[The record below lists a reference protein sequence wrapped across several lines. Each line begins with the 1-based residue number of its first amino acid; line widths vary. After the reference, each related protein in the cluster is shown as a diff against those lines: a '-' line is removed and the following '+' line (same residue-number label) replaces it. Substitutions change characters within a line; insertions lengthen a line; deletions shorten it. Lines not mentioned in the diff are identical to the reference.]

1 MAESKLCAPPPFQN
15 FSNPFSPHS
24 PATSPHLVFADFEN
38 AVKAKKY
45 DIQDITIIEAVLKEE
60 SDTLKDSF
68 ASAFGGF
75 LNRNGGEWDA
85 EKSEKAVEIFLAS
98 LESLVNYYYG
108 NTIAGQFS

>member
-1 MAESKLCAPPPFQN
+1 MCAPALSELFKSFLAAFPGDK
-15 FSNPFSPHS
+15 
-24 PATSPHLVFADFEN
+24 PASLFADFEN